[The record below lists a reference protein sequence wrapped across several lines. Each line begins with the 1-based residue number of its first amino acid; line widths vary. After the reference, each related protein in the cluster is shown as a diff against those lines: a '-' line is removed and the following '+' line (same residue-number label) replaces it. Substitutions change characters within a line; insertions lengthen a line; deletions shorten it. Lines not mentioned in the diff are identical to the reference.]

1 LIQNSLAELPILVDN
16 EGDGRELIEIAR
28 RNKLTAYDASYIEL
42 AQRLK
47 LPLATLDKAM
57 GRAAMNEQIDL
68 VLAMQR

>member
-1 LIQNSLAELPILVDN
+1 MIQNSLAELPILVDN

-57 GRAAMNEQIDL
+57 GRAAMNEQIDP